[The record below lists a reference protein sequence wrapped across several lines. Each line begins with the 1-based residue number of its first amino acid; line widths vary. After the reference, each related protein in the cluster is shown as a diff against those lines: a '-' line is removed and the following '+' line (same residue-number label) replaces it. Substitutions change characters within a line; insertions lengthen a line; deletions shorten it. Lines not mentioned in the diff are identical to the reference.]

1 MPKVT
6 KISFHIFVYLHKSMG
21 DEAEFLPADKNKSFQ
36 QDDSIT
42 LGVPSH
48 TSPKLRLI
56 LENKGMGAV

>member
-1 MPKVT
+1 
-6 KISFHIFVYLHKSMG
+6 MG
-21 DEAEFLPADKNKSFQ
+21 DEAEFLPADKKKSFQ

-56 LENKGMGAV
+56 LENKGMRAV

>member
-1 MPKVT
+1 
-6 KISFHIFVYLHKSMG
+6 MG

-42 LGVPSH
+42 LGVPSQ

-56 LENKGMGAV
+56 LENKGIRAV